1 MPIDMT
7 VEVYYDEARTRMLS
21 FHCSFCHPFRQW
33 IEIVGEKKTLSLK
46 DFVLAAAPSSC
57 EFVVE
62 HNAGLIDYDCIV
74 STARET
80 IATTVRL
87 PFPAS
92 F

>member
-62 HNAGLIDYDCIV
+62 HV
-74 STARET
+74 SAAAPFASSVEAQRK
-80 IATTVRL
+80 RL
-87 PFPAS
+87 HRTLG
-92 F
+92 

>member
-1 MPIDMT
+1 MT

-62 HNAGLIDYDCIV
+62 HV
-74 STARET
+74 K
-80 IATTVRL
+80 
-87 PFPAS
+87 
-92 F
+92 

>member
-62 HNAGLIDYDCIV
+62 HSKIV
-74 STARET
+74 ILSRFCLLRVPLTPKVSLFQT
-80 IATTVRL
+80 L
-87 PFPAS
+87 G
-92 F
+92 